1 MTPTNNRRK
10 RSRIAM
16 LTTLLVHNFVSSSAS
31 VGQPLNEQQQPL
43 SQRTRNMLAKCA
55 TPYISN
61 TDYTAGDIVSH
72 RGRNYMCKN
81 RPYDTWCSHSDY
93 APGTGVTEYWA
104 MAWKLVEV
112 CQGGD
117 GSNQSS
123 MIQQFS
129 GGSEEISTEKQ
140 HIPNKYTDGKLTLK
154 PLPQPKQPTA
164 FQDVQT
170 NTLEVAD
177 IQSIDNTM
185 QQTDSVLIECAPRY
199 KTQSTYEAGDLSS
212 FEGKNYQCRTYPISQ
227 WCNVDS
233 YSPGSA
239 YSYIAW
245 SVSTILIFLKVG
257 IFPFDTYYMYYLLK
271 LIGCLNS
278 TLLSTSFRRRKIV

>member
-1 MTPTNNRRK
+1 MTSTKNSRK
-10 RSRIAM
+10 RSRVAIAM
-16 LTTLLVHNFVSSSAS
+16 LTTLLLVHNVSSSSAS

-55 TPYISN
+55 TPYTPN

-81 RPYDTWCSHSDY
+81 KPYDTWCSHSDY
-93 APGTGVTEYWA
+93 APGIGTTEYWA

-112 CQGGD
+112 CQGGGG
-117 GSNQSS
+117 GSSQSS
-123 MIQQFS
+123 MIQFS
-129 GGSEEISTEKQ
+129 SVSEEISTEKQ

-170 NTLEVAD
+170 NSVEVVD

-185 QQTDSVLIECAPRY
+185 QQTDSTLIECAPRY

-212 FEGKNYQCRTYPISQ
+212 FEGTNYQCRTYPISQ

-257 IFPFDTYYMYYLLK
+257 IFPYDTMYLLK

-278 TLLSTSFRRRKIV
+278 TLLSTSSRRRKIV